1 MEKALDR
8 DVLWSMVVPALVVFA
23 LAFALVVVAYGF
35 DSAAP
40 GAHDAFHDFRHMI
53 GMPCH

>member
-1 MEKALDR
+1 MEKVIDR
-8 DVLWSMVVPALVVFA
+8 DVLWSLAVPALVVVA
-23 LAFALVVVAYGF
+23 LAFALAVIAYGA
-35 DSAAP
+35 DSVVP